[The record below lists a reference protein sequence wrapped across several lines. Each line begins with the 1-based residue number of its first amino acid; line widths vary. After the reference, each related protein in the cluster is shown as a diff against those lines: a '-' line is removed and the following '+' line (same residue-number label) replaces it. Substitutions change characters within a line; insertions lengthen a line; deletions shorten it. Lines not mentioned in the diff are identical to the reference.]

1 MIRTA
6 CSSLALAAALL
17 ATAAQAQTA
26 PQSPRQACMAS
37 AKALCPNEVA
47 AMDRQA
53 VKLCLWKNLD
63 KVSPECRDAVKAARA
78 AHQGAAPSGDTH

>member
-6 CSSLALAAALL
+6 CSSLVLAALL

-26 PQSPRQACMAS
+26 PQSPRQACMTS
-37 AKALCPNEVA
+37 ARSLCPNEVA

-63 KVSPECRDAVKAARA
+63 KATPECRDAVKAARA
-78 AHQGAAPSGDTH
+78 AHQGAAPAGETH